1 MDFSRYISYS
11 DLSEVLLAVRSAII
25 ESNFSHEKSKL
36 LTPWVRNTHM
46 QELLHLARDADNS
59 ITLKKKGRH
68 GPARLASFQLS
79 YYGEHALD
87 GAIIIVFDDDEYS
100 NQKFSH
106 HNRYQ
111 LKLHDKETHDKLFFG
126 DPESGMQHDFD
137 ADFLSQITYDKK
149 TDRGH
154 PTTMQQEYISS
165 DGSKKLTKG
174 PWDSFTQKKYGESR
188 DALRNLSVGY
198 REPIRRFEFKSALW
212 TSGDNTHN
220 ANYVLKIDKSGY
232 VQLINAS
239 DFAEH
244 DFVLEDV
251 PNREYTDKMI
261 HEYCMLLRDF
271 SVFNGYSW
279 EDFLIDE

>member
-1 MDFSRYISYS
+1 MDFSKYISYRE
-11 DLSEVLLAVRSAII
+11 LAEVLNTVKTAIVK
-25 ESNFSHEKSKL
+25 SNFSHEKSKL
-36 LTPWVRNTHM
+36 LIPWVKNPHM
-46 QELLHLARDADNS
+46 QKLLHLARDVDNS
-59 ITLKKKGRH
+59 ITLKKNGRH

-87 GAIIIVFDDDEYS
+87 GIIITILDDDEH
-100 NQKFSH
+100 NNPKFSH
-106 HNRYQ
+106 HNTYK

-137 ADFLSQITYDKK
+137 AEFLYQITYDKE
-149 TDRGH
+149 TGLCY
-154 PTTMQQEYISS
+154 PTTVRQEYISS

-188 DALRNLSVGY
+188 EDLRNLSVGY
-198 REPIRRFEFKSALW
+198 RDPIRRFEFKSALW

-220 ANYVLKIDKSGY
+220 ANYVFKIDKAKHI
-232 VQLINAS
+232 QLINVS

-244 DFVLEDV
+244 DFVIENV
-251 PNREYTDKMI
+251 PDQECMDAMI
-261 HEYCMLLRDF
+261 HEYYMLLRDF

-279 EDFLIDE
+279 EDFIIDE